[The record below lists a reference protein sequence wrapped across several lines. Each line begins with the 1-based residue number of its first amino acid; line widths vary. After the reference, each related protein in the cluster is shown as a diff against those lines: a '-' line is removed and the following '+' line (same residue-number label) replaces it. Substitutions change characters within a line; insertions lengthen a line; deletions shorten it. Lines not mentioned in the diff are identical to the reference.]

1 MEDDKAK
8 LERMRK
14 DGLAKAARQ
23 FTGEHDHDAAARTL
37 GDLMLT
43 FPQDPAIPTMLANV
57 LLASGQK
64 ERGKLEL
71 ERVLRDFPKYPMA
84 HYTMGVYHSEKQ
96 QWEEAVEAYRKAIS
110 LYPSNARGP
119 LADAWQNLGCALW
132 ESRDKGEA
140 LEAWRMCLKLDP
152 GNERAKRNLKECTSG
167 YGLPKSIS
175 PVMDDSNAFTDMKLK
190 EYLAAKGK
198 DGYDSLEEINAVA
211 MKITEAWNSQIAA
224 KYGRGLDDLS
234 VKEKIRIFRAT
245 KVDFDIGP
253 AGKGKAGGKRGGKKG
268 G

>member
-23 FTGEHDHDAAARTL
+23 FTGEHDSDAAARTL
-37 GDLMLT
+37 GDLMLI
-43 FPQDPAIPTMLANV
+43 FPQDPAIPTLLANV
-57 LLASGQK
+57 LLSAGQK

-71 ERVLRDFPKYPMA
+71 DRVLRDFPKYPMA
-84 HYTMGVYHSEKQ
+84 HYVMGVYHSEKQ
-96 QWEEAVEAYRKAIS
+96 QWEEAAAAFRKAIGF
-110 LYPSNARGP
+110 YPAGAKEA

-132 ESRDKGEA
+132 EMRDKGEA
-140 LEAWRMCLKLDP
+140 LEAWRTCLKLDP

-224 KYGRGLDDLS
+224 KYGPGLDDLS
-234 VKEKIRIFRAT
+234 VKEKIRIFKAA
-245 KVDFDIGP
+245 KVDFEVGQS
-253 AGKGKAGGKRGGKKG
+253 GRGKARGKRGGRKG